1 MSVLF
6 SPSWYRVAALRP
18 RLRTQAKLSRHVY
31 RGERWHVLQDLG
43 SGRYLRLNP
52 AAYRV
57 VALMDGLRSVDE
69 IWRQACLTQG
79 DAAPSQDEVVELLG
93 QLHAANVLIS
103 DRRPDLDEMRERGA
117 KTRRA
122 RLKQYFANPLSLKIP
137 LLDPDR
143 LLGRM
148 VGLVS
153 PTAWKIL
160 VAIWLVL
167 VGSALVGA
175 LYDWGP
181 LTQDLAARSFTP
193 ENVLVLALVFPL
205 LKIVHELGH
214 GLAIKAFGGSC
225 REMGLMFLVLL
236 PVPYVDAGQSTG
248 FPSKWRRMVVGAAG
262 MLAELA
268 VAAVA
273 YWLWAAAEPGLFKS
287 VLHQTLVL
295 SGLTTVLFN
304 ANPLLRF
311 DGYYIL
317 ADWLEIPNF
326 GTKAN
331 RYLGYL
337 VSRHVFRSEKLEPPQ
352 LTRREGPWLAGYAVV
367 SFVYRVL
374 VALAIIFF
382 VANAFFVVGVLLAFW
397 ATWSMLILPV
407 VRTLGHLVRHPGLDD
422 VRLRAWTLSGAAL
435 AGLLWLLFMVPAPY
449 WTNAEGVIW
458 MTEDAQV
465 RTAHPCF
472 GLAVLAQPGSRV
484 RRGDPLVDCGEP
496 ELDARLAE
504 NRARF
509 EERSARYHMARAID
523 RVQTQLERAGLE
535 HTRSVYQD
543 LQARR
548 KAMVMTSSHD
558 GVFVMDAP
566 GDFPGRYL
574 ERGAV
579 VGHVL
584 QPDNIALFTVVDQAA
599 VDLVRQ
605 NTRRVELRVAGDV
618 WTELRATVRREVPGA
633 SRDLPSLAL
642 SLSGGGEIGLDPEAA
657 ATGAALALNPMFQF
671 ELALPAD
678 YPITSLGSRVYVRF
692 VHADEPLA
700 DQWYRTIRRTF
711 LKQFSV

>member
-6 SPSWYRVAALRP
+6 SSSWYRVAALRP
-18 RLRTQAKLSRHVY
+18 RLRAQARMSRHVY

-103 DRRPDLDEMRERGA
+103 DRRPDIAELRERGA
-117 KTRRA
+117 KSRRA
-122 RLKQYFANPLSLKIP
+122 RLKQYLANPLSLKIP
-137 LLDPDR
+137 LVDPDR
-143 LLGRM
+143 LLGKA
-148 VGLVS
+148 VALIT

-160 VAIWLVL
+160 TAAWLLL

-175 LYDWGP
+175 FYDWEP
-181 LTQDLAARSFTP
+181 LTRDLAARSFTP
-193 ENVLVLALVFPL
+193 ENVLILALVFPA

-225 REMGLMFLVLL
+225 REMGVMLLVFL

-248 FPSKWRRMVVGAAG
+248 FPSKWRRMAVGAAG
-262 MLAELA
+262 MIAELS
-268 VAAVA
+268 VAAAA
-273 YWLWAAAEPGLFKS
+273 YWLWSSAEPGLFKS

-295 SGLTTVLFN
+295 SGLTTLMFN

-326 GTKAN
+326 GTRAN
-331 RYLGYL
+331 RYLGDL
-337 VSRHVFRSEKLEPPQ
+337 VSRHVFRSEKAEPLQ
-352 LTRREGPWLAGYAVV
+352 LAPREGPWLVGYALA
-367 SFVYRVL
+367 SFAYRVL
-374 VALAIIFF
+374 VALTIIFF
-382 VANAFFVVGVLLAFW
+382 VANAFFFVGVLLALW
-397 ATWSMLILPV
+397 AAWSMLILPV
-407 VRTLGHLVRHPGLDD
+407 IRALGHLVRHPALDE
-422 VRLRAWTLSGAAL
+422 VRLRAWTLSAGAL
-435 AGLLWLLFMVPAPY
+435 AGLLWLVFGVPVPA

-465 RTAHPCF
+465 RAAHPCF
-472 GLAVLAQPGSRV
+472 GQSVLARPGSRV
-484 RRGDPLVDCGEP
+484 RRGDPLLDCGDP
-496 ELDARLAE
+496 ELDAQLAE

-509 EERSARYHMARAID
+509 EEQSARFDLASATD
-523 RVQTQLERAGLE
+523 RVQTQLARAGLS

-548 KAMVMTSSHD
+548 KAMVMTSAHD
-558 GVFVMDAP
+558 GVFVMDSP
-566 GDFPGRYL
+566 GDFPGHYL
-574 ERGAV
+574 ARGAV
-579 VGHVL
+579 AAHVL
-584 QPDNIALFTVVDQAA
+584 EPNNIALFTVVPQAA

-618 WTELRATVRREVPGA
+618 WTELTATIRREVPGA
-633 SRDLPSLAL
+633 TRDLPSLAL
-642 SLSGGGEIGLDPEAA
+642 SLAGGGEIGLDPEAA
-657 ATGAALALNPMFQF
+657 ATGAAVALSPLFQF

-678 YPITSLGSRVYVRF
+678 YPITALGSRVYVRF
-692 VHADEPLA
+692 VHPDEPLA
-700 DQWYRTIRRTF
+700 DQWYRVIRRTF